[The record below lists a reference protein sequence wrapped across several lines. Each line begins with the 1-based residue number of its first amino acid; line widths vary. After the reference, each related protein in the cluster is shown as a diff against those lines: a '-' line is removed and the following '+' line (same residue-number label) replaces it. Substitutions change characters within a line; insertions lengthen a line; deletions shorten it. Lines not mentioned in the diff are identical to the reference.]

1 MQLLHDVDIIQPLGS
16 GYAPSGVF
24 KAAGHILLPV
34 QVVGVEV
41 RLPEGGVGVVQHLA
55 LCAQQ
60 RCRRADDE
68 NTDSGEDDAREE
80 GRPDEEAEIAVG
92 LFPVALA
99 QRDAHDGAA
108 AGAQHEA
115 HRADQHR
122 HGHDEVDGGKSRLA
136 HKVRDA
142 QAIHDAVDG
151 SEQHGADA
159 GQHEPQKAA
168 VVEMVGQLY
177 FLL

>member
-1 MQLLHDVDIIQPLGS
+1 MPKKTIQLSDHFTYS
-16 GYAPSGVF
+16 R
-24 KAAGHILLPV
+24 LLRFV
-34 QVVGVEV
+34 
-41 RLPEGGVGVVQHLA
+41 LPCIA

-60 RCRRADDE
+60 HGDRPQEHNAQHGQHTGRDKRCPHKH
-68 NTDSGEDDAREE
+68 GK
-80 GRPDEEAEIAVG
+80 IAVG
-92 LFPVALA
+92 FFPVALA
-99 QRDAHDGAA
+99 QRDAYDGAA

-122 HGHDEVDGGKSRLA
+122 HGHDEVDGGKSCLA

-151 SEQHGADA
+151 GEQHGADA